1 VGGRKLAAGEVC
13 RISYFLPNFK
23 KNRDLMRS
31 IWTGAIG
38 FGLVNIPIK
47 MYSATQ
53 DSNLDLDM
61 LDKKDH
67 AHIRFKRV
75 NEDTGKEVPWENIVK
90 GYKLDDR
97 YIVLTDED
105 FEKASPEKSKTIN
118 INEFV
123 DESEIDGIYYET
135 PYYLEP
141 EKSGAKAYI
150 LLRDAL
156 EKSGKVGFGSFVLR
170 NKEGLCLIKP
180 RENAIVLNR
189 IRWAQ
194 EIRPTKE
201 LNIPKESIKPAEMK
215 MAMQLINS
223 LSGPFDIGKYKDTY
237 ADELMKLIKAKA
249 KGVKPAAPALRVVHR
264 KGKEDLLSQLKA
276 SLQGSKRRVS

>member
-1 VGGRKLAAGEVC
+1 MPRMARRFTQQQKTP
-13 RISYFLPNFK
+13 IMK
-23 KNRDLMRS
+23 S

-47 MYSATQ
+47 LYSAVQ
-53 DSNLDLDM
+53 GSELDLDM

-67 AHIRFKRV
+67 ANIKFKRV
-75 NEDTGKEVPWENIVK
+75 NEHTGKEVAWENIVK

-105 FEKASPEKSKTIN
+105 FEKASPEQSKI
-118 INEFV
+118 IEIKEFV
-123 DESEIDGIYYET
+123 AETEIDGIYYET

-141 EKSGAKAYI
+141 DKSGSKAYA

-156 EKSGKVGFGSFVLR
+156 HKTGKVGFGSFVMR

-180 RENAIVLNR
+180 MEHILVLIR

-194 EIRPTKE
+194 EIRPVSE
-201 LNIPKESIKPAEMK
+201 LKIPAGESKPAEMK
-215 MAMQLINS
+215 MAMELIKQ
-223 LSGPFDIGKYKDTY
+223 LSGPFDIARYKDTY
-237 ADELMKLIKAKA
+237 TDALMKLIKAKA
-249 KGVKPAAPALRVVHR
+249 KGGKPAKTQMRVVHST
-264 KGKEDLLSQLKA
+264 KSADLLSQLKA
-276 SLQGSKRRVS
+276 SLQGKKKAS